1 MGAGASAGDVKRE
14 WEAFAALL
22 LRWARDPVS
31 LSGPPLRRR
40 GVPTDG
46 GWGDH
51 GNASQSTDATT
62 DAATPVATPGG
73 SENSGPSAAWE
84 ALLHSAQHK

>member
-1 MGAGASAGDVKRE
+1 MGAGGSAGDFKRE

-22 LRWARDPVS
+22 LRWASDPVS
-31 LSGPPLRRR
+31 LSGPPLRRP
-40 GVPTDG
+40 GGPTDG
-46 GWGDH
+46 GWGDR
-51 GNASQSTDATT
+51 GNTSQSTDATT
-62 DAATPVATPGG
+62 DTATPVATPGG